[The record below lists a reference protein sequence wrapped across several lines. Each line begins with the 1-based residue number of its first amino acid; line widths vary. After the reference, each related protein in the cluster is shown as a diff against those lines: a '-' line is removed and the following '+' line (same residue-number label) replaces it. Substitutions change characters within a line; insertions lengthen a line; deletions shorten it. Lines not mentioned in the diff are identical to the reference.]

1 LNVNRLLKPFW
12 QQKKTGIFF
21 PSVTELMDNFHEEA
35 LTEPENNLLCIG
47 ILLLVEMQQYDQF
60 EALIA
65 LCDGDDEYAAPLGCL
80 LGDIVTEGLSY
91 YFYILAKTL
100 SGPSR

>member
-1 LNVNRLLKPFW
+1 
-12 QQKKTGIFF
+12 
-21 PSVTELMDNFHEEA
+21 
-35 LTEPENNLLCIG
+35 
-47 ILLLVEMQQYDQF
+47 MQQYDQF

-80 LGDIVTEGLSY
+80 LGDIVTEGLSS